1 MNLPPVFTILSGDT
15 NVTDIIG
22 SSPTRCYLFGAAPQN
37 TPQPFVTWQVA
48 VSTPENH
55 LDRLPVVDQDRV
67 QVDCWA
73 TSPTVCIQLAGA
85 VRDALEL
92 HTHMITKLNMGK
104 DPDTNLHR
112 WVLEFVFWTGR

>member
-1 MNLPPVFTILSGDT
+1 MNLPPVFTVLSGDT
-15 NVTDIIG
+15 SVTDIIG
-22 SSPTRCYLFGAAPQN
+22 ASPTRCYLFGTAPQN
-37 TPQPFVTWQVA
+37 TPQPYVTWQVA

-112 WVLEFVFWTGR
+112 WVLEFTFWTGR